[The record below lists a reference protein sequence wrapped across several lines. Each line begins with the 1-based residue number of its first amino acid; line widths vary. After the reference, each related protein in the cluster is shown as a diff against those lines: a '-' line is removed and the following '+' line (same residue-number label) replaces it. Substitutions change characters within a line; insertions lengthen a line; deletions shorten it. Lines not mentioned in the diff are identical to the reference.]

1 MNLCWFF
8 GYSVPIPYWTLPV
21 DRQSLHCGHGLS
33 THQQVSYLRSLFAVG
48 VCVSLSVSA
57 SLCLKL
63 ALSVHVCVCVCGVGR
78 GHSDMYQRTQHIFT
92 HVYVQGNS
100 CTHNISPSSG

>member
-63 ALSVHVCVCVCGVGR
+63 ALSVHVCVCGVGR